1 MGTHTRTTA
10 QWVAGWVAGFA
21 APATVLTLSWVPA
34 TAAPNPPPTL
44 TRDANNPC
52 RVRIIEYDTNK
63 RPTDSTVSYSSA
75 INLAEIAKPLKS
87 KSSEDPLER
96 LTIHPNH
103 AELVQA
109 QVNNYAKE
117 HGAEIQT
124 EIHRV
129 VPNISDPE
137 EDDFAKFRS
146 LAKAPPSI
154 VNFSWGAFYPDEK
167 DWSGFIK
174 NFDPNY
180 AGKGSFEDARKYQEP
195 LLKLL
200 TEPRE
205 DNRFRPE
212 SEKWLKNTYAILK
225 EFNQTGNPIIRSAG
239 NNGVTYLPDG
249 TIKKTYSPLSLP
261 PYVNSVM
268 ALEANGKPSNI
279 TSQGTHAEIA
289 SVTITAIDAKGTS
302 AILSNG
308 LVLPIQ
314 KSIASPDG
322 RSVSYQPIEKPLP
335 HDVQSRLVGANL
347 FPEGSQTSMAAPILS
362 AKASLACQAI
372 RSENPNMSA
381 EHLLQETARQVLMRS
396 NGR

>member
-1 MGTHTRTTA
+1 MGTPTQPNPNFGARLTSLVTA
-10 QWVAGWVAGFA
+10 
-21 APATVLTLSWVPA
+21 ATVTLSGMPA
-34 TAAPNPPPTL
+34 TALPNPPPTL

-109 QVNNYAKE
+109 QVDNYARK
-117 HGAEIQT
+117 HGAKIQT

-129 VPNISDPE
+129 VPNIGASE
-137 EDDFAKFRS
+137 KDFTEFKS

-212 SEKWLKNTYAILK
+212 SENWLKNTYAILN

-289 SVTITAIDAKGTS
+289 SVTITAIDANGTS

-322 RSVSYQPIEKPLP
+322 RSVSYQPIEKPLT

-372 RSENPNMSA
+372 RSENPNMPA
-381 EHLLQETARQVLMRS
+381 EQLLQETARQVLMR
-396 NGR
+396 GR